1 MQECSTFTLSKT
13 IARMIAIERN
23 KKMTNEVLIALLAL
37 VGTLVGSGS
46 GILISNK
53 LVNYRIEQ
61 LEKKV
66 DKYAERDDEVI
77 RTQAVMKRDLETAFI
92 RIDELRDEVNKI
104 KE

>member
-1 MQECSTFTLSKT
+1 
-13 IARMIAIERN
+13 
-23 KKMTNEVLIALLAL
+23 MTNEVLIALLAL

-77 RTQAVMKRDLETAFI
+77 KTQAVMKRDLETAFL

>member
-1 MQECSTFTLSKT
+1 MS
-13 IARMIAIERN
+13 I
-23 KKMTNEVLIALLAL
+23 EVLTALLAL
-37 VGTLVGSGS
+37 VGTIVGSGS

-66 DKYAERDDEVI
+66 DKYAEKDDEVI
-77 RTQAVMKRDLETAFI
+77 KTQAVMKRDLETAFL
-92 RIDELRDEVNKI
+92 RIDELRDEVKKI

>member
-1 MQECSTFTLSKT
+1 
-13 IARMIAIERN
+13 MIAIERN

-61 LEKKV
+61 LEKKL
-66 DKYAERDDEVI
+66 DKYAQNVDEIRERLAVVERDI
-77 RTQAVMKRDLETAFI
+77 STAYE
-92 RIDELRDEVNKI
+92 RIDEIREDVKSI
-104 KE
+104 KKGD